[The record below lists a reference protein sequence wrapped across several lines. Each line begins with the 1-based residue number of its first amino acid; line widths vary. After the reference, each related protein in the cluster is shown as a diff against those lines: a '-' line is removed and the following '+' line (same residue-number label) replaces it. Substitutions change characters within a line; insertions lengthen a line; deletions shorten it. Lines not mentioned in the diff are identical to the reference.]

1 LNWEQLWGTITESRR
16 TFFGRA
22 AIALLLA
29 YLVPLPWLLPSEAN
43 RLAFFTVLF
52 AISLITLAPV
62 VHPGPWTRHKLFP
75 YAWGGL
81 YVLLT
86 SLLIGLSGRAH
97 SPYYL
102 IFFLIPVAPISLGSA
117 IPVGVFL
124 AVSTVV
130 GYLLATQTAV
140 AAEAG
145 AVITRLTVFC
155 LATYFLVRYKL
166 WVGRLYDE
174 IDMQREASRVSDA
187 TGSLEEILQF
197 LVSYLSEDCRSVT
210 AYFLLPNGDGKL
222 YSRAAV
228 GPHANVPIPPIAED
242 SGLVGQAVRSRRH
255 VYVADVEKDPNYR
268 ALLPDTRSELVIP
281 LTLKGAVVGVLNLEC
296 SQPDGFPRTYRRL
309 FYLLGPQI
317 ALIVRNN
324 QLFSDVGRRLAE
336 NQKILSSML
345 DAAHHLVSTAEELAS
360 STSEVS
366 AATEEVA
373 ATTQQVTRGAESQ
386 ASLIEAANHT
396 LQELVHAARE
406 ISASASTTGE
416 LLSQTDQLA
425 QATERAFTELVKS
438 ADAIR
443 KISHLARRLS
453 DQINLVSLNATI
465 EAARAGEYGKGF
477 AVIADEVRELADS
490 SKDSVI
496 QISEL
501 TENLVEA
508 TSNLEPLMHELRKAV
523 KESTS
528 HVKAIA
534 RATGEQE
541 QGAEAAG
548 EYLQK
553 VTHEAELHATAAEQV
568 GAIVEQVAA
577 SLASIAQS
585 ADLLANLATELRQ
598 VADKNAQDES

>member
-29 YLVPLPWLLPSEAN
+29 YLVPLPWLVPAEAD
-43 RLAFFTVLF
+43 RPPFFAILF
-52 AISLITLAPV
+52 AVSVISLAPV

-86 SLLIGLSGRAH
+86 SLLIRLSGGAQ

-117 IPVGVFL
+117 IPVGLFL
-124 AVSTVV
+124 AVSTIV
-130 GYLLATQTAV
+130 GYLSAINTGAAAAAGTLTA
-140 AAEAG
+140 
-145 AVITRLTVFC
+145 RLTVFC

-166 WVGRLYDE
+166 WVRRLYHE
-174 IDMQREASRVSDA
+174 IDMQRAASRVSDA
-187 TGSLEEILQF
+187 ADSLEEILRF
-197 LVSYLSEDCRSVT
+197 LVGYLSEDCLSVT
-210 AYFLLPNGDGKL
+210 AYFLIPNGEGKL
-222 YSRAAV
+222 YSRAAI
-228 GPHANVPIPPIAED
+228 GPHANVSIPPIAED
-242 SGLVGQAVRSRRH
+242 AGLIGQAVRSRRQI
-255 VYVADVEKDPNYR
+255 YVPDVEKDPNYC

-281 LTLKGAVVGVLNLEC
+281 LTLKGAIVGVLNLEC
-296 SQPDGFPRTYRRL
+296 SQADGFPRTYRRL

-317 ALIVRNN
+317 ALIVRNS
-324 QLFSDVGRRLAE
+324 QLFSDVGQRLAE
-336 NQKILSSML
+336 NQQILSSML

-406 ISASASTTGE
+406 ISISADTTGE

-425 QATERAFTELVKS
+425 QTTEGAFTELLKS
-438 ADAIR
+438 AAAIR
-443 KISHLARRLS
+443 KISHLTRRLS

-477 AVIADEVRELADS
+477 AVIADEVRELADL
-490 SKDSVI
+490 SKDSVN

-508 TSNLEPLMHELRKAV
+508 TSNLAPLMHDLRKAV
-523 KESTS
+523 KESAS

-585 ADLLANLATELRQ
+585 ADLLANLAAELRQ
-598 VADKNAQDES
+598 VAGKNTQDES